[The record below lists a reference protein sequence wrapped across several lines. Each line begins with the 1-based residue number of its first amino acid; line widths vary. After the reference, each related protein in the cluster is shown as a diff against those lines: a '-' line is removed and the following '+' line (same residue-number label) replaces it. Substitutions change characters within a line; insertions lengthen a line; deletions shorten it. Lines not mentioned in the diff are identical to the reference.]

1 MKYIFIAG
9 LEHSGTTLINH
20 VLSQHRDVIGLGEVA
35 PFFSRHHMTQYMA
48 RWGEYADA
56 RLCSCGETWERCPF
70 WGGLI
75 DLNGLNSNRPILE
88 KYHRLVHYIRSH
100 SMAEPIVVDSS
111 KSYSFLRTILDH
123 HDEIGLGKDDISV
136 ILSVKDVRSFA
147 TSIAKKQGATSSL
160 LSHLRTFNWWVSENK
175 KFLNYLNGREIPFD
189 LVLYE
194 KFCVDPEH
202 FLRSILEKFGV
213 PCDDEIE
220 LAHNGSH
227 IATGNNNFLMGNRK
241 RIRYDIRWFLEDNI
255 SLAYLIHHSARTFNK
270 ELYRL

>member
-1 MKYIFIAG
+1 LRRAIRLNCYNHALGQKRSPCGFRSTGCAIVGTTDAVRQRTTSLQAAHEIHLLAG

-20 VLSQHRDVIGLGEVA
+20 VLSQHRDVMGLGEVA

-70 WGGLI
+70 WGGLVE
-75 DLNGLNSNRPILE
+75 LNGLNSNRPILE

-123 HDEIGLGKDDISV
+123 HGEIGLEKDDISV

-147 TSIAKKQGATSSL
+147 TSIAKKQGATISL

-175 KFLNYLNGREIPFD
+175 KN
-189 LVLYE
+189 
-194 KFCVDPEH
+194 
-202 FLRSILEKFGV
+202 S
-213 PCDDEIE
+213 
-220 LAHNGSH
+220 
-227 IATGNNNFLMGNRK
+227 
-241 RIRYDIRWFLEDNI
+241 
-255 SLAYLIHHSARTFNK
+255 
-270 ELYRL
+270 